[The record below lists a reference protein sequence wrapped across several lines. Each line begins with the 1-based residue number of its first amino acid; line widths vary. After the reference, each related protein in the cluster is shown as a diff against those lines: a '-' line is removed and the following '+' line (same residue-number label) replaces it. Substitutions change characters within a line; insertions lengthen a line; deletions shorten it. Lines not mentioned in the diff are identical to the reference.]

1 MKTASP
7 PTRSNRAMVHSI
19 ASVAALLWHALLTA
33 QPTGWNNGG
42 GDPGRTG
49 FVDVIGPTENVTLWQ
64 VTAAG
69 GFGSPVYIEGDRFV
83 TMRFFGLAFAPVECR
98 SLSTGALLW
107 SREVTGGTG
116 RSLPIGFRDGQV
128 YVMRLTESLEDSLFA
143 LDAFTGDRIWA
154 AATTISNHISCSANF
169 ASNGDLFVEGWS
181 WPQTQGR
188 MRRIS
193 RLDGSLMWECNF
205 QPVNIGASE
214 LTVRGNTGYLAE
226 SLNGASNITAIDLT
240 TGERLYSHPI
250 NDTQPDGGE
259 QYCPI
264 VVNDAGVIFYH
275 KLGDNISAFT
285 DDGTQFSL
293 LWETQIQGYAPF
305 SQMCLGADG
314 TLYAPSNG
322 RVIRLDPTTGT
333 ILNTSGVIAQNPQL
347 FLMRASSPANGVV
360 YVTDGDDG
368 VHVFTPD
375 LQPLWNDPV
384 PNINISGVTISPN
397 GLVVVTGAGVL
408 KAYKPTETTTS
419 IAETRGA
426 DWSVHPNPVS
436 DVLTIAGEDVQP
448 GESFAL
454 LDASGRIALQGLLTG
469 PSTAVGLADLGS
481 GVYFLRAGQRTM
493 RVVKD

>member
-1 MKTASP
+1 M
-7 PTRSNRAMVHSI
+7 TRSFRPFPGLMCIS
-19 ASVAALLWHALLTA
+19 AACAVVLCPAIGSA
-33 QPTGWNNGG
+33 QATGWNNGG
-42 GDPGRTG
+42 GNPARTG
-49 FVDVIGPTENVTLWQ
+49 HVDVIGPTENVTLWQ
-64 VTAAG
+64 ASSPG
-69 GFGSPVYIEGDRFV
+69 WFGAPVYIEGDRFV
-83 TMRFFGLAFAPVECR
+83 TMRFLGLAFSPVECR
-98 SLSTGALLW
+98 SLGTGALLW

-143 LDAFTGDRIWA
+143 LDAQTGNRIWA
-154 AATTISNHISCSANF
+154 SAVTISNHITCSANF
-169 ASNGDLFVEGWS
+169 APNGDLFVEGWS

-193 RLDGSLMWECNF
+193 RLDGSLVWECNF

-226 SLNGASNITAIDLT
+226 SLNGAANITAIDLT
-240 TGERLYSHPI
+240 TGERLYSRPI

-264 VVNDAGVIFYH
+264 VVNDAGVIFSP

-305 SQMCLGADG
+305 SQMSIGADG

-347 FLMRASSPANGVV
+347 FQMRASSPANGVV

-384 PNINISGVTISPN
+384 PNINTSGVSISPT
-397 GLVVVTGAGVL
+397 GLVVVTGASII
-408 KAYKPTETTTS
+408 KAYKPTETSTS
-419 IAETRGA
+419 ITDMHGAE
-426 DWSVHPNPVS
+426 WSVHPNPVS
-436 DVLTIAGEDVQP
+436 DALTITFGDLP
-448 GESFAL
+448 GWESFTL
-454 LDASGRIALQGLLTG
+454 LDASGRMVLQSRLAGR
-469 PSTAVGLADLGS
+469 STTVGLAGLGS
-481 GVYFLRAGQRTM
+481 GVYFLRAGQRTV
-493 RVVKD
+493 RVVKE

>member
-1 MKTASP
+1 M
-7 PTRSNRAMVHSI
+7 TRSFRPAPGLLLLSI
-19 ASVAALLWHALLTA
+19 ALALVLCPALTLA
-33 QPTGWNNGG
+33 QATGWNNGG
-42 GDPGRTG
+42 GDPARTG
-49 FVDVIGPTENVTLWQ
+49 HVDVIGPTENVLLWQ
-64 VTAAG
+64 ASSPGA
-69 GFGSPVYIEGDRFV
+69 FGAPVYIEGDRFV
-83 TMRFFGLAFAPVECR
+83 TMRFLGLAFSPVECR
-98 SLSTGALLW
+98 SLGTGALLW

-143 LDAFTGDRIWA
+143 LDAQTGNRIWA
-154 AATTISNHISCSANF
+154 SAVTISNHITCSANF
-169 ASNGDLFVEGWS
+169 APNGDLFVEGWS

-193 RLDGSLMWECNF
+193 RIDGSLVWECNF

-226 SLNGASNITAIDLT
+226 SLNGAANITAIDLT

-250 NDTQPDGGE
+250 SDTQPDGGE

-322 RVIRLDPTTGT
+322 RVIRLDPATGT
-333 ILNTSGVIAQNPQL
+333 ILNTSGIIAQNPQL
-347 FLMRASSPANGVV
+347 FQMRASSPANGVV
-360 YVTDGDDG
+360 YVTDGNDG

-375 LQPLWNDPV
+375 LQPLWTDPV
-384 PNINISGVTISPN
+384 PNINTSGVSISPT
-397 GLVVVTGAGVL
+397 GLVVVTGASII
-408 KAYKPTETTTS
+408 KAYKPTETSTA
-419 IAETRGA
+419 IVDAAGVE
-426 DWSVHPNPVS
+426 WNVHPNPVC
-436 DVLTIAGEDVQP
+436 DVLTITAGDVRF
-448 GESFAL
+448 GEPFSL
-454 LDASGRIALQGLLTG
+454 LDASGRTVLQGRFAGRSTSVDLTG
-469 PSTAVGLADLGS
+469 LGS
-481 GVYFLRAGQRTM
+481 GMYFLRSGQRTV

>member
-1 MKTASP
+1 MKSAAT
-7 PTRSNRAMVHSI
+7 PTSSIRAMAHSM
-19 ASVAALLWHALLTA
+19 AALAALSCPALLAA

-42 GDPGRTG
+42 GNPGRTG
-49 FVDVIGPTENVTLWQ
+49 FVDVIGPTENVLLWQ
-64 VTAAG
+64 ATAAG

-83 TMRFFGLAFAPVECR
+83 TMRFLGLAFAPVECR
-98 SLSTGALLW
+98 SLGTGALLW

-143 LDAFTGDRIWA
+143 LDALTGDRIWA
-154 AATTISNHISCSANF
+154 AATTISNHITCSANF
-169 ASNGDLFVEGWS
+169 APNGDLFVEGWS

-193 RLDGSLMWECNF
+193 RLDGSLIWECNF

-226 SLNGASNITAIDLT
+226 SINGTANITAIDLV
-240 TGERLYSHPI
+240 TGQCLYSHPI
-250 NDTQPDGGE
+250 NDTQPGGGE

-285 DDGTQFSL
+285 DDGTQLTL

-305 SQMCLGADG
+305 SQMCIGADG
-314 TLYAPSNG
+314 SLYAPSAG
-322 RVIRLDPTTGT
+322 RVIRLNPATGA
-333 ILNTSGVIAQNPQL
+333 ILNTSPVIGQNPQL
-347 FLMRASSPANGVV
+347 FQMRASAPANGVV
-360 YVTDGDDG
+360 YVTDGDDD

-375 LQPLWNDPV
+375 LQPLWFDPV
-384 PNINISGVTISPN
+384 PNLNISGVTISPN

-408 KAYKPTETTTS
+408 KAYKPTETSTS
-419 IAETRGA
+419 VGEIHGVE
-426 DWSVHPNPVS
+426 WSVQPNPVS
-436 DVLTIAGEDVQP
+436 DVLTITCGYVQIGQP
-448 GESFAL
+448 FAL
-454 LDASGRIALQGLLTG
+454 LDASGRMALQGRLTG
-469 PSTAVGLADLGS
+469 PSTPVELAGLSS
-481 GVYFLRAGQRTM
+481 GVYFLQVGRRTM